1 MERTATLK
9 IEPISATSSVEKK
22 RTKPVLLTVADFEKW
37 QSKRKSDCNYE
48 FYYGEIIK
56 KQPMKQNE
64 LEIYQILLEFFMQT
78 KAFLAKGLLYAEA
91 DTPIDDFRKRIPDI
105 SFYTKEQVTEARKT
119 GKKAITT
126 FAIEILSDSESADH
140 IETKIQDYF
149 DAGVFT
155 VWYIHPKT
163 KKIYVYTS
171 PNDVKIY
178 HSDMIVNAQPALP
191 DFEFPVSKLFDFE

>member
-1 MERTATLK
+1 MTAQTA
-9 IEPISATSSVEKK
+9 IAPIFPTNKNGSK
-22 RTKPVLLTVADFEKW
+22 RVRKALVTVADFEAW
-37 QSKRKSDCNYE
+37 QSKLKTDYNYE

-56 KQPMKQNE
+56 KQPTKQNE

-119 GKKAITT
+119 GKKAVTT

-149 DAGVFT
+149 DAGVLT

-163 KKIYVYTS
+163 KKIHVYTS

-178 HSDMIVNAQPALP
+178 FGDMLVNAQPALP
-191 DFEFPVSKLFDFE
+191 DFEFSVSKLFDF

>member
-1 MERTATLK
+1 MTTLTAVIPPST
-9 IEPISATSSVEKK
+9 TSIANK
-22 RTKPVLLTVADFEKW
+22 RVRKPLVTVADFEKW
-37 QSKRKSDCNYE
+37 LSKKSTDYNYE

-64 LEIYQILLEFFMQT
+64 LEIYQILLEIFMRT
-78 KAFLAKGLLYAEA
+78 KAFVERGLLYAEA
-91 DTPIDDFRKRIPDI
+91 DTPIDEFRKRIPDI
-105 SFYTKEQVTEARKT
+105 AFYTKDQVREARKT
-119 GKKAITT
+119 GKRAATT
-126 FAIEILSDSESADH
+126 FAIEILSDSESLQH
-140 IETKIQDYF
+140 IENKIQDYF
-149 DAGVFT
+149 DAGVLT

-191 DFEFPVSKLFDFE
+191 DFEFPVNQLFDFE

>member
-1 MERTATLK
+1 MTAQTA
-9 IEPISATSSVEKK
+9 IAPILPTNKNGSK
-22 RTKPVLLTVADFEKW
+22 RVRKVFVTVADFEAW
-37 QSKRKSDCNYE
+37 QSKLKTDYNYE
-48 FYYGEIIK
+48 FYYGKIIK
-56 KQPMKQNE
+56 KQPMKQNK

-119 GKKAITT
+119 GKKAVTT

-149 DAGVFT
+149 DAGVLT